1 MGLQEILSIIIVVFL
16 LVVILLQII
25 GHKKSDIGE
34 IITLLKHTAE
44 EQRNVV
50 QKQISNGT
58 TEQFERF
65 GVIQKSIQDTL
76 SENRREVNQQLA
88 EYQQQMNVQLT
99 AIQKAGTDSNE
110 QIGRTITTALQKS
123 REEQNKQLHTFGEQ
137 VDSRLSAVQRT
148 NTESIEKINTTL
160 ENKMKELQ
168 ESNEKRLEQMQGV
181 VDEKLQKTLET
192 RLSQSFELVS
202 KQLESVGQGLG
213 EMKALAA
220 DAKSLK
226 NALTNVKERGTYGEV
241 RLEKLLSDILAPGQY
256 EMNVEIANNKR
267 VEFAVKLPGN
277 GDEPLLLPID
287 SKFPIEDYNRLLDAE
302 DKQSIDEARH
312 SLTVKIRTFAKDIHD
327 KYIVPPKTTDF
338 ALMFLPTEG
347 LYAEVV
353 QNAALFEELRDKYK
367 ITAVGATTLSAFLAS
382 LQMGFKTLA
391 IEQRS
396 QEVWD
401 TLRAV
406 KSEFIKFG
414 DMLDKAQKQLQTA
427 DKTLTEI
434 VGRRTK
440 KINRALRDV
449 EELTE
454 ESASQLLELEAV
466 TDE

>member
-1 MGLQEILSIIIVVFL
+1 M
-16 LVVILLQII
+16 
-25 GHKKSDIGE
+25 
-34 IITLLKHTAE
+34 LKRTAE
-44 EQRNVV
+44 EQRKEV
-50 QKQISNGT
+50 QQQISNGA

-65 GVIQKSIQDTL
+65 GVIQQSIQGTL
-76 SENRREVNQQLA
+76 SENRKEVNRQLK
-88 EYQQQMNVQLT
+88 EFEQQMESKLETIQNVGM
-99 AIQKAGTDSNE
+99 KSNE
-110 QIGRTITTALQKS
+110 QIGRNVTTALQDNRK
-123 REEQNKQLHTFGEQ
+123 EQNDQLHEFGEQ
-137 VDSRLSAVQRT
+137 VNNRLLFIQRA
-148 NTESIEKINTTL
+148 NADNIEKINTTL
-160 ENKMKELQ
+160 ENKVKELQ

-213 EMKALAA
+213 EMRALAA

-226 NALTNVKERGTYGEV
+226 NALINVKERGTYGEI
-241 RLEKLLSDILAPGQY
+241 RLEKLLSDILAPNQY
-256 EMNVEIANNKR
+256 ETNVEIASGKR
-267 VEFAVKLPGN
+267 VEFAIKLPGN
-277 GDEPLLLPID
+277 GDSPLFLPID

-302 DKQSIDEARH
+302 DKTSIDEARR
-312 SLTVKIRTFAKDIHD
+312 SLTAKIRIFAKDIHD

-353 QNAALFEELRDKYK
+353 QNVALFEELRDKYK
-367 ITAVGATTLSAFLAS
+367 ITPVGATTLSAFLAS

-406 KSEFIKFG
+406 KSEFQKFG

-440 KINRALRDV
+440 AINRTLRGV

-454 ESASQLLELEAV
+454 TDSPMFSKLEDTV
-466 TDE
+466 DE